1 MAAIKYGDLMKKF
14 VFKTLAAL
22 AVSNHALAGAHDIA
36 GVTIDLPLS
45 TQRAAIAKTNPQY
58 RITDLKEN
66 GRVVGIYAVLMK
78 GPVAAD
84 EFVAMQDKKG
94 IVWFIGRYQ
103 TVEKGERINPETL
116 AASFKE
122 KYGKSYSYSHVTTTN
137 PNYEFD
143 RKGNLYNGKK
153 FGGQFNGPCSSMG
166 FTTVHMIQV
175 PTSYK
180 ESCGV
185 IINTSAVGD
194 GPDNMTVS
202 YTVTIANIAR
212 MYDEVKSEQD
222 EVQKLKQQERD
233 AERSKNVKP
242 KL

>member
-1 MAAIKYGDLMKKF
+1 MKKF
-14 VFKTLAAL
+14 VFKTFAVLAL
-22 AVSNHALAGAHDIA
+22 SGHALAGAQDIA
-36 GVTIDLPLS
+36 GVVIDLPLS
-45 TQRAAIAKTNPQY
+45 AQRAAIAKTNPLY
-58 RITDLKEN
+58 RITDLKEKN

-103 TVEKGERINPETL
+103 TVEKGERIRPETL

-122 KYGKSYSYSHVTTTN
+122 KYGKSYSYSDINSAN

-143 RKGNLYNGKK
+143 RKGNLYNGNK

-166 FTTVHMIQV
+166 SMAVGQMIQV

-180 ESCGV
+180 ENCGV
-185 IINTSAVGD
+185 LIKTSGIQDLGD
-194 GPDNMTVS
+194 KMIVS

-222 EVQKLKQQERD
+222 EIQKLKLQERD